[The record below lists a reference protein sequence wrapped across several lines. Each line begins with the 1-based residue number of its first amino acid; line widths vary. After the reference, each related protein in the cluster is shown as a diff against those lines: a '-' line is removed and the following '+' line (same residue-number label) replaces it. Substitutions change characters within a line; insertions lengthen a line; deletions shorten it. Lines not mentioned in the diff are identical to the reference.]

1 MADDSSPI
9 LTRTQG
15 LHKGSFR
22 LALIRELQRG
32 NNSKGRTLERI
43 ARRLITMAEA
53 GDMAAI
59 KEVMQRVDGAVS
71 TAAGDTVGAT
81 NIGQLVIQ
89 WRDPQQQVI
98 GDTVTIESTP
108 VTVSLDQSLAGDG
121 GDSVQAIQG
130 QDNGRQ

>member
-15 LHKGSFR
+15 IHKGSFR

-53 GDMAAI
+53 GDMTAI
-59 KEVMQRVDGAVS
+59 KEVMQRVDGAVP
-71 TAAGDTVGAT
+71 TASGDTIGAT

-89 WRDPQQQVI
+89 GETR
-98 GDTVTIESTP
+98 S
-108 VTVSLDQSLAGDG
+108 S
-121 GDSVQAIQG
+121 
-130 QDNGRQ
+130 R